1 MFGKQIEGL
10 AELIFY
16 LIIAST
22 IVLLIAAPLYKVA
35 QELPIPEDYRRMLG
49 KTILVISGPDPSI
62 LIRMVLALVL
72 IIAAIYLWSRSGS
85 SGT

>member
-1 MFGKQIEGL
+1 MKEMIGL
-10 AELIFY
+10 VIFLIAVS
-16 LIIAST
+16 LIVPIIATS
-22 IVLLIAAPLYKVA
+22 LYKVA
-35 QELPIPEDYRRMLG
+35 QELPISENYRRMLE
-49 KTILVISGPDPSI
+49 KTILMMSGPDPSI